1 MVKRNKLNLTAGI
14 LLVITAGLSVISMI
28 ASIESLVEIV
38 LISRNPELGVAGLE
52 WPVAILLYGY
62 MIGLYLAQSIVY
74 MLFGIKL
81 IKRSKFADSFAQ
93 SKTIIIVML
102 VLVCCS
108 LAFDPIRILSGC
120 YIACIVLFICSL
132 CCGARTDSDNA
143 LITNGISTNNLTS
156 NTNSTTSNIS
166 NTTNN
171 FTANVENVSTK
182 STNDMIA
189 DKVLSLKKLKDDGV
203 ISDAEFDSMMK
214 MCMGSQTSVELKSN
228 DDAPATAPK
237 KTTRTRKTTSSTA
250 SATKKT
256 PSTTK
261 NNKSEE

>member
-1 MVKRNKLNLTAGI
+1 MVKRNKLNLAAGI
-14 LLVITAGLSVISMI
+14 LLVITAGLSIISMI

-38 LISRNPELGVAGLE
+38 LISRNPELGVVGLE
-52 WPVAILLYGY
+52 WPAAILLYGY

-81 IKRSKFADSFAQ
+81 IKRSKLADSFTQ

-120 YIACIVLFICSL
+120 YVACIILFICSL

-143 LITNGISTNNLTS
+143 LITNGVAPNNLATS

-166 NTTNN
+166 NSTNN
-171 FTANVENVSTK
+171 FVDNVENVSTK
-182 STNDMIA
+182 STSDMIA

-214 MCMGSQTSVELKSN
+214 MCMGSQASVDLKSN
-228 DDAPATAPK
+228 EDAPAIAPK
-237 KTTRTRKTTSSTA
+237 KTTRTRKTTTT

-256 PSTTK
+256 PRTTK